1 MELLILPGQIENIST
16 RRDKTWKV
24 IIGSNELTPQQAG
37 ELVKLNQ
44 EFCFIAFKPDT
55 FKKPERVML
64 ENLET
69 ELEFKEKPKSQRLR
83 AVLYRLW
90 EKDSKGYDD
99 FTLYYNFRMEKII
112 EFLKTQLD

>member
-1 MELLILPGQIENIST
+1 MELLIIACQVENITT
-16 RRDKTWKV
+16 RRDRTWK
-24 IIGSNELTPQQAG
+24 ITIGSQEMTPQQAG
-37 ELVKLNQ
+37 EIVKLNQ
-44 EFCFIAFKPDT
+44 ESCFVAFKLDA
-55 FKKPERVML
+55 FKKPERAML